1 MTNLE
6 LISDVLTNAGWDK
19 PLVEQVL
26 YQLTNPRIQGTEASR
41 SMELARI
48 RKELHSPINMKIVH
62 NWLHWAVGLMV
73 KGILSN
79 GSESGMGGVI
89 TMMTNVN
96 DWLDSNP
103 I

>member
-6 LISDVLTNAGWDK
+6 LITDVLTNAGWDK
-19 PLVEQVL
+19 SLVEQVL
-26 YQLTNPRIQGTEASR
+26 YQLANPRIQAPEVLS
-41 SMELARI
+41 SMVLARI
-48 RKELHSPINMKIVH
+48 QKALHAPINMKYVH
-62 NWLHWAVGLMV
+62 SWLHWAVGLMV

-79 GSESGMGGVI
+79 GSEAGMGGVI